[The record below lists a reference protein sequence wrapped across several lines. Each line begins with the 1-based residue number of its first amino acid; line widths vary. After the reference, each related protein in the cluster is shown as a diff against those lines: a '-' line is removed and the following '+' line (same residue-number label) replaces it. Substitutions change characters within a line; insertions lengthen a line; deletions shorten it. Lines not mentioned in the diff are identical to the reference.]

1 MLSARSIEIIESSPG
16 WRRHR
21 IEFFDLPEGRM
32 VVKGQRPA
40 RGPWAHRV
48 LNGIAALAGVPCLK
62 AVPVHGGQKAQDV
75 EVRRLRAL
83 AAVGVRVP
91 KVLHVAQDYFVM
103 ENMGSTNLVCQ
114 LAEGGEIARQA
125 WLRCAQYVLDAHMA
139 GVYFS
144 QCFARNLIML
154 PQGVGAI
161 DFEDDP
167 LEVMNLT
174 DAQARDWLAFFQ
186 SSLWLLDVSH
196 RWIDEQLD
204 FILSQE
210 TPKVQRAL
218 ALAANRLAWLRH
230 LSNNRKLWGRDGIAI
245 RAAALHLHRYR
256 LRHP

>member
-114 LAEGGEIARQA
+114 LAEGGKLPDKPGCVALSMCLTRTWRASISVSA
-125 WLRCAQYVLDAHMA
+125 LRA
-139 GVYFS
+139 
-144 QCFARNLIML
+144 
-154 PQGVGAI
+154 
-161 DFEDDP
+161 
-167 LEVMNLT
+167 T
-174 DAQARDWLAFFQ
+174 
-186 SSLWLLDVSH
+186 
-196 RWIDEQLD
+196 
-204 FILSQE
+204 
-210 TPKVQRAL
+210 
-218 ALAANRLAWLRH
+218 
-230 LSNNRKLWGRDGIAI
+230 
-245 RAAALHLHRYR
+245 
-256 LRHP
+256 